1 MVASDE
7 TAMPPNP
14 LDFETTVR
22 KELSTLYR
30 VAQRLTGKA
39 AEAEDLVGATLLSA
53 AKAWNNF
60 DGRHPKAWLI
70 AILRNERNR
79 TIRTA
84 ASRPQT
90 ADIEAGDL
98 SDGDGGW
105 KDVDLKIIGDHIL
118 AALDKIPE
126 EYRLAVALC
135 DVEQLTYEE
144 AAEVLGV
151 PAGTIRSRL
160 HRGRHAL
167 RNRLSHLALEI

>member
-1 MVASDE
+1 
-7 TAMPPNP
+7 MPPNP

-22 KELSTLYR
+22 RELNTLYR

-39 AEAEDLVGATLLSA
+39 ADAEDLVGQTLLAA

-79 TIRTA
+79 SIRTA
-84 ASRPQT
+84 SSRPQT
-90 ADIEAGDL
+90 ADIEAAEL
-98 SDGDGGW
+98 ADGDGGW

-118 AALDKIPE
+118 ATLDKIPE

-167 RNRLSHLALEI
+167 RNRLSHLALES